1 VQAVASLPV
10 GEQWAFE
17 LELDGYR
24 CIAVKHGNEIM
35 LFSRHQKVLIRRFS
49 GVVETFGSLKGDFV
63 LDGELV
69 ALDPQGRPSFR
80 LLQGA
85 TTTSIPIYFY
95 AFDVLN
101 ENAQLLLDQ
110 PLSQRRAVL
119 ESLLAGAPEALRVSP
134 LLRAAIGT
142 DPRGAA

>member
-1 VQAVASLPV
+1 
-10 GEQWAFE
+10 
-17 LELDGYR
+17 
-24 CIAVKHGNEIM
+24 
-35 LFSRHQKVLIRRFS
+35 
-49 GVVETFGSLKGDFV
+49 VETLGSLKGDFV

-80 LLQGA
+80 LSQGA

>member
-1 VQAVASLPV
+1 VHCGQARQRDYALLPPPEGAHPALFRSCGDVRIAQGRLRSRRRV
-10 GEQWAFE
+10 G
-17 LELDGYR
+17 
-24 CIAVKHGNEIM
+24 
-35 LFSRHQKVLIRRFS
+35 
-49 GVVETFGSLKGDFV
+49 
-63 LDGELV
+63 V

-101 ENAQLLLDQ
+101 ENARLLLDQ